1 MSDLNSQIANAI
13 GSASFVLTAIALL
26 MTAIAIAFSAW
37 ANWRAKQ
44 SELEAKRLEMSYRL
58 LLAASGGGDAR
69 LPNKETHYSSM
80 EVQTMAIAALR
91 SFPENR
97 PVYERLL
104 AARNGVLIQSP
115 EDVCAKVLKQETE
128 SLLSSIQRT

>member
-1 MSDLNSQIANAI
+1 MSDVNDQIANAI
-13 GSASFVLTAIALL
+13 GSASFLLTAIALL

-37 ANWRAKQ
+37 ATWKAKQ

-69 LPNKETHYSSM
+69 LPSGETHYSSM
-80 EVQTMAIAALR
+80 EIQTMAIAALR
-91 SFPENR
+91 AFPENK

-104 AARNGVLIQSP
+104 AERTRISNVSP
-115 EDVCAKVLKQETE
+115 NDVFATTLKRETE
-128 SLLSSIQRT
+128 ELLASIE